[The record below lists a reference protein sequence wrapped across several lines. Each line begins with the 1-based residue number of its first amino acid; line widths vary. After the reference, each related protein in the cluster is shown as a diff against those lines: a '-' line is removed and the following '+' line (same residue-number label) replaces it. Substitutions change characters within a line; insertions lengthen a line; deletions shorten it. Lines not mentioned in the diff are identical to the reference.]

1 MTGRCRP
8 TVTTVAMEQ
17 DDEKKVPPP
26 SEVGSKRKAPDTRDE
41 ADEENVQPPGPT
53 LDEIEG
59 TDDSELGL
67 DEDGDGD
74 DEEVGVE
81 QEEEDEEEEESE
93 SDSDFVDHRYDH
105 ITRRPG
111 EIIRHAGREPEPVAP
126 PVRTRSGRVVRP
138 PVRFVASTRIDGCI
152 DENDYDLAELKMIEE
167 GFGDSDDEVADD
179 DEQPEAEPVEEAAA
193 PVVLGGFVQADPTFM
208 ALLRDD
214 DYKPSEDSA
223 SESEDSSET
232 LGSNTSSEESEV
244 SSGELSESGTGS
256 DSDSDLS
263 SGSA

>member
-1 MTGRCRP
+1 
-8 TVTTVAMEQ
+8 MEHD

-26 SEVGSKRKAPDTRDE
+26 TEVGSKRKAPDTRDE
-41 ADEENVQPPGPT
+41 ADEENVQPTGPT

-59 TDDSELGL
+59 TDESELGL
-67 DEDGDGD
+67 DDDGGD
-74 DEEVGVE
+74 DDADEEEVGVV
-81 QEEEDEEEEESE
+81 EEEEEEEEESE

-152 DENDYDLAELKMIEE
+152 DENDYDLAELKMIED
-167 GFGDSDDEVADD
+167 GFGDSDDEAI
-179 DEQPEAEPVEEAAA
+179 DEQPEVEEVEPMEETAA

-223 SESEDSSET
+223 SESGDDSSET
-232 LGSNTSSEESEV
+232 LGSNTSSEESGV
-244 SSGELSESGTGS
+244 SSGELSGSGS
-256 DSDSDLS
+256 DSDSESS

>member
-1 MTGRCRP
+1 
-8 TVTTVAMEQ
+8 MEH

-41 ADEENVQPPGPT
+41 AEDNVQPPGPT

-59 TDDSELGL
+59 TD
-67 DEDGDGD
+67 EDGDELGD
-74 DEEVGVE
+74 DDGDEDQEEVGVE
-81 QEEEDEEEEESE
+81 QDEEEEEEESE

-152 DENDYDLAELKMIEE
+152 DENDYDLAELKMIED
-167 GFGDSDDEVADD
+167 GFGDSDDEVPDD
-179 DEQPEAEPVEEAAA
+179 DQPDPEEAEPAEEAAA

-223 SESEDSSET
+223 SESGDSSET
-232 LGSNTSSEESEV
+232 LGSNTSSSEESGV
-244 SSGELSESGTGS
+244 SSGELSESGSGS
-256 DSDSDLS
+256 DSDSDSDS
-263 SGSA
+263 SA

>member
-1 MTGRCRP
+1 
-8 TVTTVAMEQ
+8 MEHD
-17 DDEKKVPPP
+17 DDEKKVPLPP
-26 SEVGSKRKAPDTRDE
+26 PTAEVGSKRKAPDTRDE
-41 ADEENVQPPGPT
+41 ADEENAQPPGPT

-59 TDDSELGL
+59 TDESELGL
-67 DEDGDGD
+67 DD
-74 DEEVGVE
+74 DADEEEEEVGVV
-81 QEEEDEEEEESE
+81 EEEDEEEEEESE

-167 GFGDSDDEVADD
+167 GFGDSDDEGVDG
-179 DEQPEAEPVEEAAA
+179 DEQPEVDEVEPMEEAAA

-223 SESEDSSET
+223 SESGDDSSET
-232 LGSNTSSEESEV
+232 LGSNTSSSEESEV
-244 SSGELSESGTGS
+244 SSGELSDSDGSGS
-256 DSDSDLS
+256 DSES
-263 SGSA
+263 SSSIA

>member
-1 MTGRCRP
+1 
-8 TVTTVAMEQ
+8 MEH

-26 SEVGSKRKAPDTRDE
+26 TEVGSKRKVPDTRDE
-41 ADEENVQPPGPT
+41 ADEDNVQPPGPT

-59 TDDSELGL
+59 TD
-67 DEDGDGD
+67 EDGDDDGD
-74 DEEVGVE
+74 EDEEEVGVE
-81 QEEEDEEEEESE
+81 QDEEEEEEESE

-152 DENDYDLAELKMIEE
+152 DENDYDLAELKMIED
-167 GFGDSDDEVADD
+167 GFGDSDEEV
-179 DEQPEAEPVEEAAA
+179 EQPDPEEAEPVEEPSA

-223 SESEDSSET
+223 SESGDSSET
-232 LGSNTSSEESEV
+232 LGSNTSSSEESGV
-244 SSGELSESGTGS
+244 SSGELSDSGSGSGS
-256 DSDSDLS
+256 DSDD
-263 SGSA
+263 SA